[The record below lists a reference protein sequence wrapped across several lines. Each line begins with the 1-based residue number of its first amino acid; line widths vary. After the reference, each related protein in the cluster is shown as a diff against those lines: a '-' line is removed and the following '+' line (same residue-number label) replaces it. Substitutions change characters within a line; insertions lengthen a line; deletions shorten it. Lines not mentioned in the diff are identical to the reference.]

1 MSIELSQ
8 NENIITVICN
18 DKGELGMLTKD
29 ELEDYIYEN
38 LTEAVDISDE
48 MFNEFRK
55 NGRLDITIKKE
66 TDTVIEQ
73 QPNIS
78 ANPFVESTTETK
90 ETANL
95 HKVEIAKYSIFNNG
109 NGKDA
114 GTILMDFLEQDYF
127 IIEAKIRR
135 GKSAY
140 KVTREIQPDGQISTM
155 AEVIGIIRINL
166 LEKICGDIEVNS
178 TGMDSRIVRDYFI
191 KKVNDEYHLS
201 INCIF
206 DDGDING
213 VYRLISKEAI
223 REKLRL
229 F

>member
-1 MSIELSQ
+1 MM
-8 NENIITVICN
+8 N
-18 DKGELGMLTKD
+18 KD
-29 ELEDYIYEN
+29 ELEEYIFEN
-38 LTEAVDISDE
+38 FGDSVDISDE

-114 GTILMDFLEQDYF
+114 GTILMDFLLEGYF
-127 IIEAKIRR
+127 ITEHKIRR

-140 KVTREIQPDGQISTM
+140 KVTLELEENGELGRYV
-155 AEVIGIIRINL
+155 EVLGIVKINL
-166 LEKICGDIEVNS
+166 LEKICEDTKINS
-178 TGMDSRIVRDYFI
+178 TGMDSRIVRNYLV
-191 KKVNDEYHLS
+191 KKVGNEYHLV

-206 DDGDING
+206 DDGDITG
-213 VYRLISKEAI
+213 IYRLISKEAMI
-223 REKLRL
+223 EKLRL

>member
-1 MSIELSQ
+1 MM
-8 NENIITVICN
+8 N
-18 DKGELGMLTKD
+18 KD
-29 ELEDYIYEN
+29 ELEEYIFEN
-38 LTEAVDISDE
+38 FGDSVDISDE

-140 KVTREIQPDGQISTM
+140 RVRKEIDIEKGTFTNVADI
-155 AEVIGIIRINL
+155 IGIIRINL
-166 LEKICGDIEVNS
+166 LEKICSTVEINS
-178 TGMDSRIVRDYFI
+178 TGMDSREVRNYFI
-191 KKVNDEYHLS
+191 KKVDDEYHLV

-206 DDGDING
+206 DDGDVTG
-213 VYRLISKEAI
+213 SYRLITK
-223 REKLRL
+223 EKLFNQL
-229 F
+229 HIF